1 MINAL
6 KGKGQERY
14 ERVKVKGSDNVFF
27 RKQRNT
33 FSINIY
39 LFSKNRFWEG
49 KKKTPHKVIEQGF
62 RSNQIS
68 SPMEASEG
76 LDVLNLLIMNFP

>member
-1 MINAL
+1 ML
-6 KGKGQERY
+6 WKGKAKSAMKESRWRDQIMYFLENR
-14 ERVKVKGSDNVFF
+14 EILSVLIS
-27 RKQRNT
+27 
-33 FSINIY
+33 IY
-39 LFSKNRFWEG
+39 LVKTGSG
-49 KKKTPHKVIEQGF
+49 KEKKTPHKVIEQGF